1 MSRLDPQP
9 AERLDRSKAITFSFD
24 GKPVSGFEGDTV
36 ASALF
41 AGGQR
46 TFSRSFKYHRH
57 RGIFSASGW
66 TANTLVQ
73 EEGWPGV
80 RATTEQARDG
90 MKVVHQNAWPSL
102 NFDVMRAADFYGG
115 PFMPAGFYYKT
126 FIRPRW
132 AWPIYEKVLR
142 NAAGLGTIA
151 KRQAHREWRTDYRRR
166 HCDVLVIGGGV
177 AGLSAAIA
185 AAREGADTVL
195 VDDDVEPGGQLL
207 WQGEHGRARD
217 LARQAREAGVEI
229 LNMRTLPAGRVLDGM
244 LRGDAAAVA
253 DSAQGRDEEAAKQ
266 SATGRIAA
274 LGDLPARTPLEDA
287 R

>member
-142 NAAGLGTIA
+142 HAAGLGTIA

-207 WQGEHGRARD
+207 WQGEHERARD

-229 LNMRTLPAGRVLDGM
+229 LSKAPALGYFDGLVPVWQGSTLHQIRAQRH
-244 LRGDAAAVA
+244 VA
-253 DSAQGRDEEAAKQ
+253 
-266 SATGRIAA
+266 ATGSIEQ
-274 LGDLPARTPLEDA
+274 PLVFP
-287 R
+287 